1 MVLFNLYVKGV
12 SIIFSIPTYVTEDRL
27 NNTNTSLYKLL
38 LILAAEA

>member
-1 MVLFNLYVKGV
+1 MVLFNLYIKGCFFF
-12 SIIFSIPTYVTEDRL
+12 FSIPTYVTEDRL